1 MKIRVQLARRALLRW
16 QRTALRQSR
25 HAGEFMAVA
34 EIARLLNVSRGYV
47 VEKLLHSHV
56 LGPVVI
62 LGGQRYVLRSKV
74 GAYHR
79 KRQTIAR
86 RALRELGRVT
96 QEAGAQR

>member
-1 MKIRVQLARRALLRW
+1 MKIREQLARRALLRW
-16 QRTALRQSR
+16 QRTALRHSR
-25 HAGEFMAVA
+25 RAREFMAVA

-74 GAYHR
+74 EAYRR
-79 KRQTIAR
+79 KRQRIAR
-86 RALRELGRVT
+86 RALRKLACVS